1 MNKDSLI
8 NFKKMIEDYEIKY
21 KSTLDKDID
30 LQNILL
36 KSKLITENLLD
47 IYERDLIL
55 LEKIDTLLKNN
66 NSINDREN
74 LIKVQKDMMDEF
86 KHLNNT
92 ISHISGLPQITEIMD
107 NDKPVS
113 QPVNDSKSK
122 NPNTSLASTNID
134 SESTPTSSKSESSTS
149 QSESTTLLEN
159 IKKLFSDNL
168 YFYSNDDDS
177 MSSNSNVV
185 DSILSSKDDD
195 SKPKSKGKAKAK
207 AKAKAKTTSSTVNNK
222 KKPHKTA
229 KKPNK
234 KLKLKLKPETSIKQV
249 ILPNYDIDSLEISDS
264 LKGKNKT
271 ATKKDEKTDTKK
283 DEKKT
288 NNKKDEKKNDTK
300 KDCDYGLE
308 NIDNNFPKIKQF
320 RKKTKKNK
328 HKN

>member
-47 IYERDLIL
+47 MYERDLIL

-107 NDKPVS
+107 NDEPIS
-113 QPVNDSKSK
+113 QPINDSKSK
-122 NPNTSLASTNID
+122 NPDTSLVSTNID

-222 KKPHKTA
+222 KKPHKTT

-234 KLKLKLKPETSIKQV
+234 KLKSETSSIKQI

-271 ATKKDEKTDTKK
+271 ATKK